1 MGKGVSEFGKFT
13 TWLWVLHLTQG
24 MISIIQQENFRVE
37 PKFIFLKKKKML
49 EFIET
54 LGSRTINWKK
64 NFSLKTFKNTYC
76 QVIAFPERNLFG
88 ISMLPALF
96 SGD

>member
-1 MGKGVSEFGKFT
+1 
-13 TWLWVLHLTQG
+13 
-24 MISIIQQENFRVE
+24 
-37 PKFIFLKKKKML
+37 ML

-64 NFSLKTFKNTYC
+64 NFSLKTFKNTCC

-88 ISMLPALF
+88 ILMLPALF